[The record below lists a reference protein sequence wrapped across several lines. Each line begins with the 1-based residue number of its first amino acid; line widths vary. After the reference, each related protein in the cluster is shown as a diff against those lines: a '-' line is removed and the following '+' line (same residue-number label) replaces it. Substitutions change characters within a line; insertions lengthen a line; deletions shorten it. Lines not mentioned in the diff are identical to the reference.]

1 MKIFDW
7 PKKQEIED
15 YNIKSFIKAYN
26 NLTGIELIIVDD
38 NREKPDF
45 IYQDKKTSQKY
56 GVEVT
61 SVYSSDKS
69 VRDQHK
75 PLNEGKLGKYDVIIH
90 PEKYFE
96 RVIKCINVKREKAQN
111 YDQTNPLIL
120 SIYLGEYAFI
130 SSEDLQKFYDDNVE
144 FLSDISPYH
153 EIMIM
158 TDTKCCLITQTD
170 Q

>member
-1 MKIFDW
+1 MKIYDW
-7 PKKQEIED
+7 PNKQEREEYSIH
-15 YNIKSFIKAYN
+15 SFIDRYKN
-26 NLTGIELIIVDD
+26 HLGIELAIVEDE
-38 NREKPDF
+38 REKPDF
-45 IYQDKKTSQKY
+45 VCEDKKNGLKY

-75 PLNEGKLGKYDVIIH
+75 PLNEGKLGKIDVILH

-158 TDTKCCLITQTD
+158 TDTRCCLI
-170 Q
+170 